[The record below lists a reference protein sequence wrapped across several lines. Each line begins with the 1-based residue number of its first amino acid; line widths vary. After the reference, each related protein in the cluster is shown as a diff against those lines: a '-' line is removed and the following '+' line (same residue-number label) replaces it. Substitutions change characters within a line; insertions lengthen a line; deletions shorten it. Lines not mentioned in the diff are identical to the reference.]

1 MRSLVTRRHVF
12 AAAAGAALVG
22 PVRAAAAA
30 GDPAILARLI
40 AREEAA
46 AFAYHRQ
53 ARPALFAL
61 ATAEAAHAGALRTE
75 LAALGREGPE
85 APREVAALDPAAR
98 RVAEATG
105 GASIAAAVALER
117 SLVAAYREALVALAE
132 PSILRTAGTILASHA
147 QHHAVLSE

>member
-1 MRSLVTRRHVF
+1 VITRRRIF

-22 PVRAAAAA
+22 PARAAAAG
-30 GDPAILARLI
+30 GDPAILAELI
-40 AREEAA
+40 AREQAA
-46 AFAYHRQ
+46 AFAYHGQ

-61 ATAEAAHAGALRTE
+61 AAAEAAHAGALRTQ

-85 APREVAALDPAAR
+85 APRRVAELDPSAR

-105 GASIAAAVALER
+105 GAALTAAIALER
-117 SLVAAYREALVALAE
+117 SLVAAYRDALVALAE